1 MIKLINIFLH
11 TILLNNFLLSQNSN
25 DIIGIWLNEEKD
37 AKIEIYKSENLFFGK
52 LIWLKEPKDIN
63 GKFKTDKNNPNKNLR
78 NEKLLGLKILSNL
91 MWNNKD
97 KEWINGSIYNARDGK
112 TYQVFANL
120 SEKKLKL
127 RGYIGFSLFGKN
139 TIWTKSNLIN

>member
-91 MWNNKD
+91 MWNNKE

-120 SEKKLKL
+120 SEGKLKL
-127 RGYIGFSLFGKN
+127 RGYIGFSLFGKT

>member
-1 MIKLINIFLH
+1 MTLFLRFLFFDNIFV
-11 TILLNNFLLSQNSN
+11 TLLSVPPPT
-25 DIIGIWLNEEKD
+25 II
-37 AKIEIYKSENLFFGK
+37 YTKSENLFFGK

-91 MWNNKD
+91 MWNNKE

-127 RGYIGFSLFGKN
+127 RGYIGFSLFGKT

>member
-1 MIKLINIFLH
+1 M
-11 TILLNNFLLSQNSN
+11 
-25 DIIGIWLNEEKD
+25 
-37 AKIEIYKSENLFFGK
+37 
-52 LIWLKEPKDIN
+52 IWLKEPKDIN

-91 MWNNKD
+91 MWNNKE

-127 RGYIGFSLFGKN
+127 RGYIGFSLFGKT

>member
-1 MIKLINIFLH
+1 MIKLFNIFLL
-11 TILLNNFLLSQNSN
+11 TILINNFLFSQNSN

-52 LIWLKEPKDIN
+52 MIWLKEPKDIN
-63 GKFKTDKNNPNKNLR
+63 GEFKTDKNNPNKNLR
-78 NEKLLGLKILSNL
+78 NKKLLGLKILSNL
-91 MWNNKD
+91 IWNHKE

-112 TYQVFANL
+112 TYKLFANL
-120 SEKKLKL
+120 SEEKLKL
-127 RGYIGFSLFGKN
+127 RGYIGFSLFGKT

>member
-91 MWNNKD
+91 MWNNKE

-127 RGYIGFSLFGKN
+127 RGYIGFSLFGKT

>member
-1 MIKLINIFLH
+1 MH

-91 MWNNKD
+91 M
-97 KEWINGSIYNARDGK
+97 
-112 TYQVFANL
+112 
-120 SEKKLKL
+120 EKKLKL
-127 RGYIGFSLFGKN
+127 RGYIGFSLFGKT

>member
-1 MIKLINIFLH
+1 MH

-91 MWNNKD
+91 MWNNKE

-127 RGYIGFSLFGKN
+127 RGYIGFSLFGKT

>member
-52 LIWLKEPKDIN
+52 LIWFEIKCY
-63 GKFKTDKNNPNKNLR
+63 G
-78 NEKLLGLKILSNL
+78 
-91 MWNNKD
+91 
-97 KEWINGSIYNARDGK
+97 
-112 TYQVFANL
+112 V
-120 SEKKLKL
+120 
-127 RGYIGFSLFGKN
+127 
-139 TIWTKSNLIN
+139 

>member
-1 MIKLINIFLH
+1 MIKLVNIFLL
-11 TILLNNFLLSQNSN
+11 TILINNFLFSQNSN

-52 LIWLKEPKDIN
+52 MIWLKEPKDIN

-78 NEKLLGLKILSNL
+78 NKKLLGLKILSNL
-91 MWNNKD
+91 IWNHKE

-112 TYQVFANL
+112 TYKLFANL
-120 SEKKLKL
+120 SEEKLKL
-127 RGYIGFSLFGKN
+127 RGYVGFSLFGKT

>member
-1 MIKLINIFLH
+1 MH
-11 TILLNNFLLSQNSN
+11 TILLNNFLFSQNSN

-91 MWNNKD
+91 MWNNKE

-127 RGYIGFSLFGKN
+127 RGYIGFSLFGKT

>member
-1 MIKLINIFLH
+1 M
-11 TILLNNFLLSQNSN
+11 
-25 DIIGIWLNEEKD
+25 
-37 AKIEIYKSENLFFGK
+37 
-52 LIWLKEPKDIN
+52 IWLKEPKDIN

-91 MWNNKD
+91 MWNNKE

-120 SEKKLKL
+120 SEKKFTAE
-127 RGYIGFSLFGKN
+127 IIKN
-139 TIWTKSNLIN
+139 EEKNIIKIIEY

>member
-78 NEKLLGLKILSNL
+78 NEKLLGSKILSNL
-91 MWNNKD
+91 MWNNKE

-127 RGYIGFSLFGKN
+127 RGYIGFSLFGKT

>member
-1 MIKLINIFLH
+1 MH

-52 LIWLKEPKDIN
+52 MIWLKEPKDIN
-63 GKFKTDKNNPNKNLR
+63 GEFKTDKNNPNKNLR
-78 NEKLLGLKILSNL
+78 NKKLLGLKILSNL
-91 MWNNKD
+91 MWNDKE
-97 KEWINGSIYNARDGK
+97 KEWIKGSIYNARDGK
-112 TYQVFANL
+112 TYNLFANL
-120 SEKKLKL
+120 SEEKLKL
-127 RGYIGFSLFGKN
+127 RGYVGFSLFGKT

>member
-1 MIKLINIFLH
+1 MIKLVNIFLL
-11 TILLNNFLLSQNSN
+11 TILINNFLFSQNSN

-52 LIWLKEPKDIN
+52 MIWLKEPKDIN
-63 GKFKTDKNNPNKNLR
+63 GEFKTDKNNPNKNLR
-78 NEKLLGLKILSNL
+78 NKKLLGLKILSNL
-91 MWNNKD
+91 IWNHKE

-112 TYQVFANL
+112 TYKLFANL
-120 SEKKLKL
+120 SEEKLKL
-127 RGYIGFSLFGKN
+127 RGYVGFSLFGKT

>member
-11 TILLNNFLLSQNSN
+11 TILLNNFLHSQNSN

-52 LIWLKEPKDIN
+52 LIWLKEPKHIN
-63 GKFKTDKNNPNKNLR
+63 RKFKTDKNNPNKNLR

-91 MWNNKD
+91 MWNNKE

-127 RGYIGFSLFGKN
+127 RGYIGFSLFGKT